1 MPDGKLAQ
9 GFLTTA
15 RRLAPTS
22 AKKPVQANLRRCI
35 STCYYAVF
43 HALAK
48 MVADSLIGA
57 TKAVRPNKAWVEVYR
72 GLVHGPCKNACTSA
86 KNINFP
92 QEILD
97 FADTFVQLQEARH
110 RADYDPMY
118 RPTKKD
124 ALMYISLAE
133 RCIATLKAVPS
144 KDKKAFA
151 TWVLITSPGATQARS
166 LAKQGQPQH
175 P

>member
-9 GFLTTA
+9 GFLVTA
-15 RRLAPTS
+15 RRLAPATT
-22 AKKPVQANLRRCI
+22 KKPMQANLRRCI

-48 MVADSLIGA
+48 TVADSLVGA
-57 TKAVRPNKAWVEVYR
+57 TKSRRPNKAWVEAYR
-72 GLVHGPCKNACTSA
+72 GLGHGNCKNACKQA

-92 QEILD
+92 PDLID
-97 FADTFVQLQEARH
+97 FADAFVQLQEARH

-118 RPTKKD
+118 RPTKNE
-124 ALMYISLAE
+124 ALTIIGIAE
-133 RCIATLKAVPS
+133 RSIATLKSVPT

-151 TWVLITSPGATQARS
+151 TWVLITSPGATMARQ
-166 LAKQGQPQH
+166 LAREN
-175 P
+175 